1 VSIIKMFG
9 EDGAYVEKLSRE
21 INGVVITDV
30 EGDFIYV
37 WRKDEVE
44 DLIKC
49 LQECIDE
56 GWVES

>member
-1 VSIIKMFG
+1 MFG